1 MQETYVYATA
11 RVVYLDPSVYLR
23 DFSEPV
29 PNTTLKKTL
38 EDVGGDRMEVWA
50 LIGLISFIFFWI
62 CFPKYNEI
70 ELDIK
75 KYKIL

>member
-38 EDVGGDRMEVWA
+38 EDVGGGSDGGVGSHWFN
-50 LIGLISFIFFWI
+50 FIHFFLDL
-62 CFPKYNEI
+62 FPEI
-70 ELDIK
+70 
-75 KYKIL
+75 